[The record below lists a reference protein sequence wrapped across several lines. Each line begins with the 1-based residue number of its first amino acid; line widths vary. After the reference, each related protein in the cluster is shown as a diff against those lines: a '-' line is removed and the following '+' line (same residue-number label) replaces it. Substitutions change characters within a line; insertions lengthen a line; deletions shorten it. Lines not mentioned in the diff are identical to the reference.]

1 MVEDYYSQ
9 NFWWKVCKANTSGG
23 RVVQPTLMV
32 EGMYSSNTS
41 GGMSVQQTNQNFAN
55 CDIVWQKFLQLL
67 REDKQYNFPSL
78 TIC

>member
-1 MVEDYYSQ
+1 
-9 NFWWKVCKANTSGG
+9 
-23 RVVQPTLMV
+23 
-32 EGMYSSNTS
+32 MYSSNTS
-41 GGMSVQQTNQNFAN
+41 EGMSVQQTNQNFAN